1 MEAPP
6 VIAPVISP
14 ARRWPISWL
23 LIALGAVAAIAMAVV
38 LFCFN
43 PSQYGFYPRCQLY
56 VTTGLYCPGCGSLRA
71 MHALTHGQVL
81 AALRCNALLTL
92 SFPVLAILGLRRL
105 AGKPPFILR
114 PRLLVLLLVVGILFT
129 ILRNIHTA
137 PFIYL
142 APP

>member
-1 MEAPP
+1 MQAPP
-6 VIAPVISP
+6 VITPVISP

-23 LIALGAVAAIAMAVV
+23 LITLGAVAIIAAAVT
-38 LFCFN
+38 LYCFN

-56 VTTGLYCPGCGSLRA
+56 VTTGIYCPGCGSLRA
-71 MHALTHGQVL
+71 MHELTHGHLL

-92 SFPVLAILGLRRL
+92 SCPVLAFLGLRRL

-114 PRLLVLLLVVGILFT
+114 PRLLVLLITVGIIFT
-129 ILRNIHTA
+129 LLRNIHAA